1 MFSVSIVNTL
11 QYRPELCAGCEMCG
25 IVCPH
30 RVFAMNG
37 RTAVLVR
44 PVACM
49 ECGACQRNC
58 PTGAITVRSGMG
70 CAAAMIQAALSG
82 SDTPRGGDGGSSCSC
97 GG

>member
-37 RTAVLVR
+37 RTAMLVR
-44 PVACM
+44 PRRAWSA
-49 ECGACQRNC
+49 GLPRNC
-58 PTGAITVRSGMG
+58 PTVRSR
-70 CAAAMIQAALSG
+70 CAAARAAP
-82 SDTPRGGDGGSSCSC
+82 PR
-97 GG
+97 